1 MRLSVRAAL
10 ALGVALLSLSGN
22 PADAAVGGASL
33 KFDDH
38 VGTPNDGT
46 YFIHNPF
53 TVSVIVSSPDD
64 APDNRV
70 QGVGYF
76 FIANTSGAIQVNG
89 RTLGPVY
96 SDPYAVSLTTPFTL
110 NPGQTQNL
118 GSAFAST
125 TSYRSAGDYLVAD
138 FSFTALTSGNFTITF
153 DESKST
159 TEVYQPPST
168 SPGSDLN
175 YASVGTYTIHALAPE
190 PTSLSGIVLML
201 AGLSRRRRG
210 RAVAA

>member
-10 ALGVALLSLSGN
+10 ALGVAFLTLSGN
-22 PADAAVGGASL
+22 PAGAAVGGASL

-38 VGTPNDGT
+38 VGTPTEGT

-53 TVSVIVSSPDD
+53 TVSVVVSSPDD
-64 APDNRV
+64 APNNRV

-89 RTLGPVY
+89 RTLGPDY
-96 SDPYAVSLTTPFTL
+96 SDAAALTVPFTL
-110 NPGQTQNL
+110 NPGQSQNL
-118 GSAFAST
+118 GSSFPLT
-125 TSYRSAGDYLVAD
+125 TSYRSAGDFLVAD

-153 DESKST
+153 DESKSS
-159 TEVYQPPST
+159 TEVYQPPTS

-190 PTSLSGIVLML
+190 PTSLSGIVLLM

-210 RAVAA
+210 RCLAA